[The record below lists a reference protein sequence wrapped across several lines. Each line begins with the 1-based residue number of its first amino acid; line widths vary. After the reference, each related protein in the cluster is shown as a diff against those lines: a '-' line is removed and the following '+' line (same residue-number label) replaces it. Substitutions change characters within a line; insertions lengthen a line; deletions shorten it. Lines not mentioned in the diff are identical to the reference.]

1 MDMVGEIS
9 HELARHE
16 IDLLLIADDDL
27 ADKHSYMRMVQSRRV
42 DALIVA
48 HTLDHDPR
56 LEQLQAAGFPFPALG
71 RSQLPQPYAWF
82 DFDNYAGTYQATRW
96 LIEKGHQRIA
106 LLGESNNR
114 IHHPAPPATGR
125 AAGSRTFQ
133 RMAARH
139 ASFAPR
145 GLCHHARTSPCR
157 SRPRPS
163 LPTATPTATAQRWP
177 GADGTLNR

>member
-56 LEQLQAAGFPFPALG
+56 LEQLQAAGFPFLALG
-71 RSQLPQPYAWF
+71 RSHL
-82 DFDNYAGTYQATRW
+82 R
-96 LIEKGHQRIA
+96 
-106 LLGESNNR
+106 
-114 IHHPAPPATGR
+114 
-125 AAGSRTFQ
+125 SRT
-133 RMAARH
+133 
-139 ASFAPR
+139 R
-145 GLCHHARTSPCR
+145 GLTSTTMPVR
-157 SRPRPS
+157 RRP
-163 LPTATPTATAQRWP
+163 A
-177 GADGTLNR
+177 G

>member
-56 LEQLQAAGFPFPALG
+56 LEQLQAAGFPFLALG

-96 LIEKGHQRIA
+96 LIEKAISA
-106 LLGESNNR
+106 LLCSAKVTTGV
-114 IHHPAPPATGR
+114 HHPASPVSGC
-125 AAGSRTFQ
+125 AA
-133 RMAARH
+133 
-139 ASFAPR
+139 
-145 GLCHHARTSPCR
+145 
-157 SRPRPS
+157 
-163 LPTATPTATAQRWP
+163 
-177 GADGTLNR
+177 